1 MTEGQAKTEL
11 AASDKEMARVAE
23 DLTDVLKTKGVIT
36 DSELPQA
43 VRDKLAMRKELR
55 AQLR

>member
-1 MTEGQAKTEL
+1 MNHQPLL
-11 AASDKEMARVAE
+11 A
-23 DLTDVLKTKGVIT
+23 DLSTD
-36 DSELPQA
+36 LPQA

>member
-1 MTEGQAKTEL
+1 MN
-11 AASDKEMARVAE
+11 E
-23 DLTDVLKTKGVIT
+23 DPDSTGWNPVGWTLGVIT
-36 DSELPQA
+36 DSDLPQA